1 MKKFVLLSAVAVA
14 LATLPAQAGDRYA
27 TPPPLTLSPDLASPW
42 LLQLQPNRRV
52 RATAPQP
59 TQRVIVTRKKQAKK
73 RYQPRVQPMARQRVA
88 ALNPPKPQVKGID
101 PIYLPRQVNYNGNE
115 KPGTIV
121 ISTRDRFL
129 YLVEPGGKAMR
140 YGVGVGKQ
148 GFSWTGTE
156 RITRKREWPSWR
168 PPAEMIAREK
178 KKGKILPTFMEG
190 GPSNPLG
197 ARALY
202 LGSTLY
208 RIHGTNAPWTIGGA
222 VSSGC
227 IRMRNED
234 VSALYN
240 RVSVGA
246 KVIVR

>member
-1 MKKFVLLSAVAVA
+1 MKKILLTASA
-14 LATLPAQAGDRYA
+14 LAVMAVSPVLADSRYG
-27 TPPPLTLSPDLASPW
+27 TPPPITLSPDLTSPW
-42 LLQLQPNRRV
+42 VMQLQPRGQA
-52 RATAPQP
+52 RAVKKQRGVK
-59 TQRVIVTRKKQAKK
+59 RVIIQRKQQPKR
-73 RYQPRVQPMARQRVA
+73 RYQPRALRPRQVA
-88 ALNPPKPQVKGID
+88 LKPQKPRTPSMN
-101 PIYLPRQVNYNGNE
+101 PIYQPRVVNYNGKE

-129 YLVEPGGKAMR
+129 YLVQSDGKAMR

-156 RITRKREWPSWR
+156 RITQKKVWPSWR

-178 KKGKILPTFMEG
+178 KKGRILPTFMKG
-190 GPSNPLG
+190 GPENPLG

-208 RIHGTNAPWTIGGA
+208 RIHGTNQPWTIGSA

-227 IRMRNED
+227 IRMRNQDVED
-234 VSALYN
+234 LYTK
-240 RVSVGA
+240 VKVGA

>member
-1 MKKFVLLSAVAVA
+1 MKRFLQLSAVAVA
-14 LATLPAQAGDRYA
+14 FATMPAHAGERYA

-42 LLQLQPNRRV
+42 VLQLKPNTV
-52 RATAPQP
+52 IRATAPQR
-59 TQRVIVTRKKQAKK
+59 TKRVIVTRKKQVKQ
-73 RYQPRVQPMARQRVA
+73 RYQPKVQQRVA
-88 ALNPPKPQVKGID
+88 ALNPPKPPVKGID
-101 PIYLPRQVNYNGNE
+101 PMYLPQQVNYNGGE
-115 KPGTIV
+115 KPGTII

-129 YLVEPGGKAMR
+129 YLVEAGGKAMR

-156 RITRKREWPSWR
+156 RITRKREWPSWT

-178 KKGKILPTFMEG
+178 KKGKFLPAFMEG

-234 VSALYN
+234 VTDLYN
-240 RVSVGA
+240 RASVGA
-246 KVIVR
+246 KVIVQ

>member
-1 MKKFVLLSAVAVA
+1 MKKLFLVS
-14 LATLPAQAGDRYA
+14 ATLFLTTAGSTLASERYA
-27 TPPPLTLSPDLASPW
+27 TPPPITLSPDLSTPW
-42 LLQLQPNRRV
+42 VLQLQPRGQVRR
-52 RATAPQP
+52 APASAP
-59 TQRVIVTRKKQAKK
+59 TRQVIIRRKKQPQRA
-73 RYQPRVQPMARQRVA
+73 YQPAPQQRRVA
-88 ALNPPKPQVKGID
+88 AIQPQKPKTRGID
-101 PIYLPRQVNYNGNE
+101 PMYLPQQVAYNGRE

-129 YLVEPGGKAMR
+129 YFVQPAGKALR

-148 GFSWTGTE
+148 GFSWSGTE
-156 RITRKREWPSWR
+156 TITRKKVWPSWR

-178 KKGKILPTFMEG
+178 KKGRILPAFMEG

-208 RIHGTNAPWTIGGA
+208 RIHGTNQPWTIGGA

-234 VSALYN
+234 VIDLYS
-240 RVSVGA
+240 RVNTGA
-246 KVIVR
+246 KVVVR